1 MKKISIIIPVYNKE
15 DRIRDCL
22 DSILNQ
28 KISDVEVI
36 CVDDMSTDNSYRI
49 VLEYSNKYS
58 EIVAVKNNE
67 NRGAGYS
74 RNVALAL
81 ASGEYVWFID
91 ADDYICDNS
100 LRQIMDIIIQQ
111 DVDVLAFD
119 LLRIDEKGKYYA
131 YSLNQS
137 ILTSINGESLFEQIG
152 KEKKIRASTC
162 TQVYS
167 KRYLDRINLKFTEG
181 LIAED
186 AVFSMRAMICAKKVQ
201 YLREPLYI
209 YHKCEQSVST
219 STSDYDYFIGT
230 FIAYCAMQQ
239 FWEEGEWNY
248 ALSQCMV
255 EFIVRYYKIAVK
267 HYTIKDKEKIDK
279 FISIQEKYIQQQYQL
294 LVAREFTSIFV
305 QSLSREKIDVISQA
319 KEVMIYGAGNVARDI
334 VNLLDNLDIQIVCYV
349 VSDYSNTDPKSIY
362 GVPVKRVDEVPKSRR
377 NSLVLIAT
385 MPNKYANIIDSLTKN
400 RYTNY
405 MCVIDPT

>member
-119 LLRIDEKGKYYA
+119 LLRIDEKGK
-131 YSLNQS
+131 
-137 ILTSINGESLFEQIG
+137 
-152 KEKKIRASTC
+152 
-162 TQVYS
+162 
-167 KRYLDRINLKFTEG
+167 
-181 LIAED
+181 
-186 AVFSMRAMICAKKVQ
+186 
-201 YLREPLYI
+201 
-209 YHKCEQSVST
+209 
-219 STSDYDYFIGT
+219 
-230 FIAYCAMQQ
+230 
-239 FWEEGEWNY
+239 
-248 ALSQCMV
+248 
-255 EFIVRYYKIAVK
+255 
-267 HYTIKDKEKIDK
+267 
-279 FISIQEKYIQQQYQL
+279 
-294 LVAREFTSIFV
+294 
-305 QSLSREKIDVISQA
+305 
-319 KEVMIYGAGNVARDI
+319 
-334 VNLLDNLDIQIVCYV
+334 
-349 VSDYSNTDPKSIY
+349 
-362 GVPVKRVDEVPKSRR
+362 
-377 NSLVLIAT
+377 
-385 MPNKYANIIDSLTKN
+385 
-400 RYTNY
+400 
-405 MCVIDPT
+405 